1 LGRIGGEEFAVLLPE
16 TDEAGTIA
24 FAERLLSDIRAAR
37 VITQRDVWTFG
48 LGRAAPVF
56 R

>member
-1 LGRIGGEEFAVLLPE
+1 MVALAEELDAALQLAE
-16 TDEAGTIA
+16 EHKAKLHKLTI
-24 FAERLLSDIRAAR
+24 SDSL
-37 VITQRDVWTFG
+37 ITQRDVWTFG